1 MKFFNWSEIK
11 HKKTTTN
18 ITKKINSQYFIAIND
33 TKHIKNLKSNSYFR
47 KFHGNF
53 FGKKDK
59 ESSHLLKLEI
69 NLGKIKNKKSKYD
82 DLIKST
88 DYYSNREHTKTD
100 KPNIKTFKKIILNKP
115 QNKNEKI
122 KYVPIISIDL
132 EEEMNNKK
140 RIRNSNYSENKNKNN
155 KYQKNLSLNSKNIEN
170 DIKRKI
176 YLDSLNYNTPNISRK
191 QTTNNIKYNHKRI
204 DTSYIFKNKSEK
216 SSTPNATIKQ
226 FFPLTAKKNK
236 KNKIIKQKYQIEKK
250 SLFDNIKS
258 KYIFKRILSN
268 VLTTKIFSLIK
279 YNKKEQ
285 KKLNINMND
294 YEELC
299 KTEIEIIPPEFPN
312 DKFIN
317 IDNEID
323 KKYFHIYF
331 NEDKEETNM
340 FYIPQENVKKI
351 KIIID
356 YQIKSYHNLFKNCSI
371 GSINFKK
378 FNGNH
383 ITNMS
388 DMFYGCLSLK
398 EINFSNFN
406 SKNVL
411 DMSYMFYNCSSL
423 QKLDLTNFDTSNV
436 LKMNDMFR
444 QCSSLSEIDI
454 SKFNTKKVY
463 TLSNMFFECSSLKK
477 INISNFKTDKLC
489 FMTYMFFE
497 CTSLEEVNIS
507 NLDTSKVKDMSY
519 LFCGC
524 SSLNKLDIS
533 NFDTSNVIDM
543 SYMFSNCS
551 SLRKLNLSNFDTSKA
566 TNMND
571 MFHGC
576 SSLKEININSFNTT
590 KVIDMSNMFH
600 GCSDLKEINLS
611 NFNTDN
617 VTNIN
622 KMFYG
627 CLLLK
632 NLKFGN
638 LNTKNIIDMSNMF
651 IGCPYKLIQEIKSKY
666 SNIKDEA
673 FE

>member
-18 ITKKINSQYFIAIND
+18 ITKKINSKNFISIND
-33 TKHIKNLKSNSYFR
+33 TKHIKILKSNSYFR
-47 KFHGNF
+47 KFQGNF
-53 FGKKDK
+53 FEKKDK

-88 DYYSNREHTKTD
+88 DYYSNRERTKTD

-331 NEDKEETNM
+331 NEDKEEIKRYSLNEKDN
-340 FYIPQENVKKI
+340 INKI
-351 KIIID
+351 RILID
-356 YQIKSYHNLFKNCSI
+356 PQIKSFIELFRYCKCIESISFPKFHRINIENMNGMFYFCSSLKNANLSNV
-371 GSINFKK
+371 
-378 FNGNH
+378 
-383 ITNMS
+383 ITN
-388 DMFYGCLSLK
+388 
-398 EINFSNFN
+398 
-406 SKNVL
+406 NVTN
-411 DMSYMFYNCSSL
+411 MSYMFSGCSSLKELDLSNFNTNNVSTMKGMFVNCSSL
-423 QKLDLTNFDTSNV
+423 KEL
-436 LKMNDMFR
+436 
-444 QCSSLSEIDI
+444 
-454 SKFNTKKVY
+454 
-463 TLSNMFFECSSLKK
+463 
-477 INISNFKTDKLC
+477 NISNFKTDKIK
-489 FMTYMFFE
+489 
-497 CTSLEEVNIS
+497 S
-507 NLDTSKVKDMSY
+507 
-519 LFCGC
+519 
-524 SSLNKLDIS
+524 
-533 NFDTSNVIDM
+533 M
-543 SYMFSNCS
+543 SYMFAECK
-551 SLRKLNLSNFDTSKA
+551 LLEKLNLSSFNTENTIYMEK
-566 TNMND
+566 
-571 MFHGC
+571 MFSNC
-576 SSLKEININSFNTT
+576 ISLKELN
-590 KVIDMSNMFH
+590 V
-600 GCSDLKEINLS
+600 S
-611 NFNTDN
+611 NFI
-617 VTNIN
+617 IN
-622 KMFYG
+622 EEVSVNEMFLD
-627 CLLLK
+627 CSLELLNKVRNQNDKLRDK
-632 NLKFGN
+632 YF
-638 LNTKNIIDMSNMF
+638 LN
-651 IGCPYKLIQEIKSKY
+651 
-666 SNIKDEA
+666 
-673 FE
+673 